1 MLTESWG
8 NKGMIR
14 NLLVI
19 NLSSH
24 GLKNFGGEPLS
35 KFYYI
40 SKGNKYNYQKVTL
53 FILKTKMRTIS
64 YNANGKDITG
74 EIKHI

>member
-8 NKGMIR
+8 NKGMKR

-19 NLSSH
+19 NLYSRN
-24 GLKNFGGEPLS
+24 LKNFGGEPLS

-40 SKGNKYNYQKVTL
+40 LKGNQKYYYQKVTDYL
-53 FILKTKMRTIS
+53 L
-64 YNANGKDITG
+64 
-74 EIKHI
+74 

>member
-8 NKGMIR
+8 NKGMKR

-19 NLSSH
+19 NLYSH

-40 SKGNKYNYQKVTL
+40 SKGNHKYYYQKVTDYL
-53 FILKTKMRTIS
+53 F
-64 YNANGKDITG
+64 
-74 EIKHI
+74 